1 METSKLRLGDYHFSP
16 LRRFAIKW
24 ETRSL
29 GADIDR
35 LIAIL
40 PCVIYADK
48 AKVDILL
55 LRTHD
60 ALKKY
65 LKQNA
70 YALPRILDRIVMR
83 VLRYK
88 NDEKHYLQDR
98 GKIFEILLQNIQLY
112 SVVVDILD
120 DPMFAHLLE
129 VFSERLKEGY
139 DREYTLN
146 TEGQR
151 MLSFQEKYS
160 V

>member
-1 METSKLRLGDYHFSP
+1 M
-16 LRRFAIKW
+16 
-24 ETRSL
+24 
-29 GADIDR
+29 
-35 LIAIL
+35 
-40 PCVIYADK
+40 
-48 AKVDILL
+48 DILL

-60 ALKKY
+60 VLKKY